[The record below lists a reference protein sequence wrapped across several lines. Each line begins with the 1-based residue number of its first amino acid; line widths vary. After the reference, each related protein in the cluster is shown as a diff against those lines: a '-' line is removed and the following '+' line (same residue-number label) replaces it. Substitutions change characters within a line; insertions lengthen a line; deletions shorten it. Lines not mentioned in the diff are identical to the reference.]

1 MKIDIISGF
10 LGSGKTT
17 LIKKLISEQ
26 LYKERVVIIENEY
39 GEVGID
45 GALLCENDIKVK
57 ELVSGCICCSIA
69 NDFVKGIDE
78 ILKEYNP
85 DRLIIEPSGVAKLSK
100 VVSLIRTCDTI
111 VNKKINIQ
119 AVVVDIKNFDMYI
132 TNFGEFYT
140 NQIVNARTVILSRT
154 QNTSDQE
161 FTHVVMAIRK
171 INPRCSIITTP
182 WERLSSQRILT
193 VCEQRLE
200 DLMRDSNQA
209 KKTLNITHVIRDSR
223 TTTNSTAK
231 DVFEVWS
238 KEITDRF
245 TVDEIKIILEKF
257 KDERAVG
264 FIIRAKGIIE
274 LTDDKWIQFD
284 YIHDYISI
292 NYIKVK
298 DSRRVSVIGIDLNR
312 PMIEE
317 LFSSHL

>member
-17 LIKKLISEQ
+17 LIKKLIKEQ

-45 GALLCENDIKVK
+45 GVLLSENDIKVK

-69 NDFVKGIDE
+69 DDFVKSIDV

-85 DRLIIEPSGVAKLSK
+85 DRLIIEPSGVAKLSR
-100 VVSLIRTCDTI
+100 VVSLIRTCGTI
-111 VNKKINIQ
+111 ANRKINIQ
-119 AVVVDIKNFDMYI
+119 AVVVDIKNFDIYI

-209 KKTLNITHVIRDSR
+209 RKTLNITHVIRDSR
-223 TTTNSTAK
+223 ATTNSKAK

-238 KEITDRF
+238 KEITKK
-245 TVDEIKIILEKF
+245 VNIDEVRIILEKL

-264 FIIRAKGIIE
+264 FIIRAKGIVE

-284 YIHDYISI
+284 YIHNYINI
-292 NYIKVK
+292 NYIKAK
-298 DSRRVSVIGIDLNR
+298 DSSRVSVIGIDLNR

>member
-26 LYKERVVIIENEY
+26 LYKEKVVIIENEY

-69 NDFVKGIDE
+69 DDFVKSIGS

-100 VVSLIRTCDTI
+100 VVSLIRTCSALA
-111 VNKKINIQ
+111 NKKINIQ

-209 KKTLNITHVIRDSR
+209 RKTLNITHVIRDSR
-223 TTTNSTAK
+223 ISTNSDAK

-245 TVDEIKIILEKF
+245 TVDEIKIVLEKL
-257 KDERAVG
+257 KDERVVG
-264 FIIRAKGIIE
+264 LIIRAKGIVE
-274 LTDDKWIQFD
+274 LTDENWIQFD
-284 YIHDYISI
+284 YINDYINI
-292 NYIKVK
+292 NYIKAK
-298 DSRRVSVIGIDLNR
+298 DSRRISVIGIDLNR

>member
-26 LYKERVVIIENEY
+26 LYKERVVVIENEY

-45 GALLCENDIKVK
+45 GSLLRENDVKVK

-69 NDFVKGIDE
+69 NDFVKSIDD
-78 ILKEYNP
+78 ILKDYNP

-111 VNKKINIQ
+111 ANKKINIQ

-209 KKTLNITHVIRDSR
+209 RKTLNITHVIRNSR
-223 TTTNSTAK
+223 ISTNSAAN

-238 KEITDRF
+238 KEITNRF
-245 TVDEIKIILEKF
+245 TVEEIKSILEKL
-257 KDERAVG
+257 KDERSVG
-264 FIIRAKGIIE
+264 LVIRAKGIIE
-274 LTDDKWIQFD
+274 LIDDKWIQFD
-284 YIHDYISI
+284 YINDYINI
-292 NYIKVK
+292 NYIKAEG
-298 DSRRVSVIGIDLNR
+298 SRRISVIGIDLNR
-312 PMIEE
+312 AMIEE
-317 LFSSHL
+317 LFSYHL

>member
-26 LYKERVVIIENEY
+26 LYKERVAIIENEY

-45 GALLCENDIKVK
+45 GALLRENDIQVE

-69 NDFVKGIDE
+69 NDFVKSIDS

-100 VVSLIRTCDTI
+100 VVSLIRACDTI
-111 VNKKINIQ
+111 GSKRINIQ

-200 DLMRDSNQA
+200 ELMRDPNQA
-209 KKTLNITHVIRDSR
+209 RKTLNITHVIRDSK
-223 TTTNSTAK
+223 TTTNSIAK

-238 KEITDRF
+238 KELIHRF
-245 TVDEIKIILEKF
+245 TVDEIKIILEKL

-264 FIIRAKGIIE
+264 LIIRAKGIIE
-274 LTDDKWIQFD
+274 LKDYKWIQFD
-284 YIHDYISI
+284 YIQDYTNIS
-292 NYIKVK
+292 YIKAK
-298 DSRRVSVIGIDLNR
+298 DSIRVSVVGIDLNR
-312 PMIEE
+312 PMLDE

>member
-45 GALLCENDIKVK
+45 GVLLSENDIKVK

-69 NDFVKGIDE
+69 DDFVKSIDV

-100 VVSLIRTCDTI
+100 VVSLIRTCGTI
-111 VNKKINIQ
+111 ANRKINIQ
-119 AVVVDIKNFDMYI
+119 AVVVDIKNFDIYI

-209 KKTLNITHVIRDSR
+209 RKTLNITHVIRDSR
-223 TTTNSTAK
+223 ATTNSKAK

-238 KEITDRF
+238 KEITKRF
-245 TVDEIKIILEKF
+245 NIDEIRIILEKL

-284 YIHDYISI
+284 YIHNYINI
-292 NYIKVK
+292 NYIKAK
-298 DSRRVSVIGIDLNR
+298 DLSRVSVIGIDLNIQ
-312 PMIEE
+312 MIEE

>member
-26 LYKERVVIIENEY
+26 LYKERVVVIENEY

-45 GALLCENDIKVK
+45 GSLLCENDIKVK
-57 ELVSGCICCSIA
+57 ELISGCICCSIA
-69 NDFVKGIDE
+69 NDFVESIDD

-100 VVSLIRTCDTI
+100 VVSLVRTRGTI
-111 VNKKINIQ
+111 GNKKINIQ

-161 FTHVVMAIRK
+161 LTHVVMAIRK

-182 WERLSSQRILT
+182 WDRLSSQRILT

-209 KKTLNITHVIRDSR
+209 RKTLNVTHVIRDSR
-223 TTTNSTAK
+223 ITTNSAAK

-245 TVDEIKIILEKF
+245 SIEQIKIILDKL
-257 KDERAVG
+257 KDERVVG
-264 FIIRAKGIIE
+264 LIIRAKGIIE
-274 LTDDKWIQFD
+274 LDDDKWIQFD
-284 YIHDYISI
+284 YIHDYINI
-292 NYIKVK
+292 NYIKAK
-298 DSRRVSVIGIDLNR
+298 DSRRVSVIGIDLNI